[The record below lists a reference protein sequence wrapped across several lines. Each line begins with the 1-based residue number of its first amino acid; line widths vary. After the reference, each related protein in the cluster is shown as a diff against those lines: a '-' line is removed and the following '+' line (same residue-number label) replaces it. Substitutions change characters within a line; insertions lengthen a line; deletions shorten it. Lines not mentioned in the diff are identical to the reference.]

1 MLNQPWITPSVF
13 ESTGNDNIVDEFTLG
28 QLLDGQTA
36 LTMLNN
42 HWSTVR
48 CLRPLISSSSFVL
61 LLNFSG
67 LQKVTSSRSRQ
78 RDLRMSGKRNL
89 LSRWDLLLT
98 INICRIPI
106 GYWSIPLT
114 ASDTSTSTSTA
125 PYIKGAWT
133 YFLRALAWAKKHNV
147 RVIVDLH
154 GAPGSQNGYDNSG
167 QLTNNPVWAVNPDNV
182 TRTVDTLKFLAK
194 EVGNQVD
201 VIELLNEAAG
211 FRSDDWAATV
221 RSFWEEAY
229 DAVRQAAGEDV
240 KIMIG
245 DAFLGV
251 NVIFSYR
258 LSTESCTS

>member
-1 MLNQPWITPSVF
+1 M
-13 ESTGNDNIVDEFTLG
+13 
-28 QLLDGQTA
+28 
-36 LTMLNN
+36 
-42 HWSTVR
+42 
-48 CLRPLISSSSFVL
+48 
-61 LLNFSG
+61 
-67 LQKVTSSRSRQ
+67 Q
-78 RDLRMSGKRNL
+78 RDSRMSGKRRL

-125 PYIKGAWT
+125 PYIEGAWT

-167 QLTNNPVWAVNPDNV
+167 QLTSNPVWAVNPDNV

-211 FRSDDWAATV
+211 FRGDDWAAAV
-221 RSFWEEAY
+221 RSFWVAAY

-251 NVIFSYR
+251 NVILSYCP
-258 LSTESCTS
+258 STEPCTSQFLFFIF